1 MIRVF
6 LVDDHEMVRRGLT
19 ALINTA
25 PVLQVVGEAAS
36 AAEALEYIPAAHPDV
51 VLLDVRLGNDSGV
64 DVCRRIRLQ
73 YPSIAVL
80 MITSYTDVR
89 AEHEAARAGANGY
102 FLKNITGERLI
113 DAIVRAAAGERLLP
127 PGAAMETSTADDD
140 PLWRSL
146 SQQEQ
151 RVLQC
156 IGDGLTNRQIAETMF
171 LSEKTVKH
179 YVTTVLRKLNIDR
192 RTQAA
197 TFITHLRDEGLTGTQ

>member
-36 AAEALEYIPAAHPDV
+36 APEALEHIPAAHPDV

-80 MITSYTDVR
+80 MITSYTDIR

-102 FLKNITGERLI
+102 FLKNITGDRLL
-113 DAIVRAAAGERLLP
+113 DAIARAAAGERLLP
-127 PGAAMETSTADDD
+127 PGAASETSTADDD
-140 PLWRSL
+140 PLWKSL

-197 TFITHLRDEGLTGTQ
+197 TFITHLRDAGLTGTQ

>member
-113 DAIVRAAAGERLLP
+113 DTIVRAAAGERLLP